1 MHREGRAVAT
11 AGPVVVVGAGAS
23 GVLSAAALLRARHA
37 TVLVERDTSWSTG
50 PAFATADPQHL
61 LNVPAGMLS
70 ADAGQPCDF
79 VDWAAA
85 RERGVSA
92 HSFLPRRLYGEYLRQ
107 SLDSAAR
114 GAHPVALS
122 RVTAEAIRV
131 DTASTKHRDR
141 GPVRVELRGGRS
153 LLAAHV
159 VLALGN
165 PPSRA
170 LACDVETVIDDPWS
184 IGSSKRIRPDDS
196 IVIVGSGLTAVD
208 VTLTLAGRGHRGP
221 IRMVS
226 RHGLLPRTHAPRTP
240 RVIAVPDRATAPT
253 ARALL
258 AWIRAAIPDAGG
270 DWRGVFDALRP
281 STNEI
286 WRRLPEQER
295 ARLVRHLSRY
305 WEVHRHRIAPEIGRA
320 VTGLVESGRVN
331 LAFGTVTRIE
341 RGTHRAC
348 RVVVLDARGAP
359 STLEARWVINCT
371 GPNFDLRESA
381 SLLVRSL
388 FDSGAARPGPLG
400 HGLDVTRDGALID
413 RSGRVSSVMSVVG
426 PMRRG
431 ADWETTAIP
440 EIRMQA
446 DALAGRLLSAR
457 RATGARVAPRRSRA
471 AGASVDRQTALAGT
485 EIAS

>member
-1 MHREGRAVAT
+1 MERERRAGAS
-11 AGPVVVVGAGAS
+11 ARPVVVIGAGAS

-37 TVLVERDTSWSTG
+37 TVLVERDASWSTG
-50 PAFATADPQHL
+50 PAFATEDPQHL
-61 LNVPAGMLS
+61 LNVPARMLS
-70 ADAGQPCDF
+70 ADTGHPGDF
-79 VDWAAA
+79 VEWAAA
-85 RERGVSA
+85 RQPDVSA

-107 SLDSAAR
+107 SLESAAQAAR
-114 GAHPVALS
+114 PVAFS
-122 RVTAEAIRV
+122 RVTAEAITV
-131 DTASTKHRDR
+131 ETACTKHHDR
-141 GPVRVELRGGRS
+141 GSVRVELRGGRS
-153 LLAAHV
+153 LLASHV

-170 LACDVETVIDDPWS
+170 LARDVDTVIEDPWS
-184 IGSSKRIRPDDS
+184 IGSSNRIRPDDS

-221 IRMVS
+221 IRLVS
-226 RHGLLPRTHAPRTP
+226 RHGLLPRTHAPRP
-240 RVIAVPDRATAPT
+240 QRVIAVPDWEPAPT

-258 AWIRAAIPDAGG
+258 AWIRTAIVEAGG
-270 DWRGVFDALRP
+270 DWRGVLDAVRP

-286 WRRLPEQER
+286 WRRLPDQER

-305 WEVHRHRIAPEIGRA
+305 WEVHRHRIGPEVGRA
-320 VTGLVESGRVN
+320 VSALVESGRVN
-331 LAFGTVTRIE
+331 LAVGTVTRIE
-341 RGTHRAC
+341 RGTHRGC

-381 SLLVRSL
+381 SLLVRRL
-388 FDSGAARPGPLG
+388 FDNGAARPGPLG
-400 HGLDVTRDGALID
+400 HGLDVTPDGALID
-413 RSGRVSSVMSVVG
+413 RSGRVSAVVSVVG

-446 DALAGRLLSAR
+446 DALAGRLVSAR
-457 RATGARVAPRRSRA
+457 PATGPRVPPRSSRPS
-471 AGASVDRQTALAGT
+471 GASLDRRRTLAGT
-485 EIAS
+485 ETVS